1 MNNFEN
7 ICLCALNNIFG
18 YEPRVALFLLEKTG
32 SAEGVFA
39 MDRAAKDE
47 LLGPFSKYGRLLCQ
61 EEIDK
66 AARHIERAAS
76 AGARFVGITSPAY
89 PERLRQCPD
98 APVGLFV
105 RSSDDPE
112 KVFSTR
118 NFVAIVGT
126 RDLTPYGETAC
137 RELVRKLACAGH
149 PPCIVSGLALGV
161 DIVAHTE
168 AVECGMPSIAVMAT
182 GPDDIYPRR
191 HRNFADKL
199 ASLPYC
205 ALLSDYPPLT
215 PPVALNFIR
224 RNRIIAGLSDSV
236 VLVESSV
243 KGGGM
248 VTCRQAFSY
257 DRSVYVLPG
266 RLSDVHSEGCNLL
279 VREGIAEI
287 VNSLDDLNRR
297 LGLGEDV
304 ARRSDR
310 RLESLFAGK
319 LPEEKLRI
327 MTEILN
333 LVRNNWGISVEQ
345 IASRFDCPFRTVS
358 ELVNLL
364 ESEGLLKMDLLRR
377 CTI

>member
-1 MNNFEN
+1 M
-7 ICLCALNNIFG
+7 
-18 YEPRVALFLLEKTG
+18 
-32 SAEGVFA
+32 
-39 MDRAAKDE
+39 
-47 LLGPFSKYGRLLCQ
+47 
-61 EEIDK
+61 
-66 AARHIERAAS
+66 
-76 AGARFVGITSPAY
+76 
-89 PERLRQCPD
+89 
-98 APVGLFV
+98 
-105 RSSDDPE
+105 
-112 KVFSTR
+112 
-118 NFVAIVGT
+118 
-126 RDLTPYGETAC
+126 
-137 RELVRKLACAGH
+137 
-149 PPCIVSGLALGV
+149 SGLALGV

-168 AVECGMPSIAVMAT
+168 AVECGIPSIAVMAT

-215 PPVALNFIR
+215 PPMALNFIR

-287 VNSLDDLNRR
+287 VNSLDDLNQR

-304 ARRSDR
+304 SRRSDR

-345 IASRFDCPFRTVS
+345 IASRFDSPFRTIS